1 MPKPSLPPDLVPGL
15 LATAALGGSFF
26 AMHLP
31 VVAAIGVGAAVYVGT
46 RLLSAVTPRTPGA
59 IVDESTAEVV
69 ARGREQVAR
78 LRQLGSR
85 LEPDVRAKIGGIC
98 NSAEQIFSIFE
109 SDPAKTPLARGL
121 VDFTLGKTLKI
132 VSAYCELSARDAIAA
147 RPTLDRV
154 QTLLGEIETSFR
166 GQIDRL
172 LREDIAGLES
182 EIEVLQT
189 RLEVEGDTT
198 S

>member
-1 MPKPSLPPDLVPGL
+1 MPKPALPPDLVPGL
-15 LATAALGGSFF
+15 LATAALGGGFF

-31 VVAAIGVGAAVYVGT
+31 VMIAAGVAVAVYGGT
-46 RLLSAVTPRTPGA
+46 RLLLSVAPRAAAAAG
-59 IVDESTAEVV
+59 DDTAEVV
-69 ARGREQVAR
+69 ARGRRQVTQ
-78 LRQLGSR
+78 LRQLGGR
-85 LEPDVRAKIGGIC
+85 LEPEVRGKIGGIC
-98 NSAEQIFSIFE
+98 NSAEQIFAIFE
-109 SDPAKTPLARGL
+109 ADPAKTPLARGL

-132 VSAYCELSARDAIAA
+132 VSAYCDLWARDVGAA
-147 RPTLDRV
+147 RPMLDRV

-172 LREDIAGLES
+172 LREDVAGLES

-198 S
+198 L